1 MDDPGFCK
9 ALLTYRLINDDAFL
23 LEPPCEQRHESASE
37 FAAHGGNW
45 KEKFTVLT
53 ALEMMP
59 NAMLIYPA
67 SRHNA
72 VNVRMVEQIGSPR
85 MEDGSH
91 PSEKPFIGSKS
102 IDGSPCGLEHTVVE
116 DTLMSHR
123 NRMQTRRY
131 SKYSMEVLRR
141 DNLFPAEL
149 YPLLTLLV
157 LTLGTMSV
165 TTAVVADMDVPTF
178 GAYLYMPAQGAGTA
192 LRHVPEGS
200 FNRRDDMMLIKELSS
215 MDSDNL
221 ADVESC
227 PHLGF
232 GGKMVSISRTCFIG
246 SMSAT

>member
-53 ALEMMP
+53 TLEMMP

-102 IDGSPCGLEHTVVE
+102 IDGSPRGLEHTVVE

-123 NRMQTRRY
+123 A
-131 SKYSMEVLRR
+131 V
-141 DNLFPAEL
+141 PATVVTDMYIPAL
-149 YPLLTLLV
+149 WAHLDMASQ
-157 LTLGTMSV
+157 GTGPAKGHV
-165 TTAVVADMDVPTF
+165 T
-178 GAYLYMPAQGAGTA
+178 
-192 LRHVPEGS
+192 EGS
-200 FNRRDDMMLIKELSS
+200 FNRRYNMMLTKELPS
-215 MDSDNL
+215 MTADDLS
-221 ADVESC
+221 DVETG
-227 PHLGF
+227 PHRL
-232 GGKMVSISRTCFIG
+232 GGKMVSIRRTCLIG

>member
-53 ALEMMP
+53 TLEMMP

-102 IDGSPCGLEHTVVE
+102 IDGSPRGLEHTVVE

-141 DNLFPAEL
+141 DNLFPAAVD
-149 YPLLTLLV
+149 PLLALLV
-157 LTLGTMSV
+157 LTLGAMAVPATVV
-165 TTAVVADMDVPTF
+165 TDM
-178 GAYLYMPAQGAGTA
+178 YIPALWAHLDMASQGTGPAKG
-192 LRHVPEGS
+192 HVTEGS
-200 FNRRDDMMLIKELSS
+200 FNRRYNMMLTKELPS
-215 MDSDNL
+215 MTADDLS
-221 ADVESC
+221 DVETG
-227 PHLGF
+227 PHRL
-232 GGKMVSISRTCFIG
+232 GGKMVSIRRTCLIG